1 MKKFNISILIFLFI
15 IAITII
21 IASCKKEPNKDKDGT
36 CVIGGIGVTGQFMFW
51 VSKDYNGGAY
61 TIKIYDD
68 QGNDK
73 SYSTL
78 DNNKL
83 AFFEATAPDACNKAS
98 TNYSKHAIAQLQFG
112 KKYSYTAT
120 SENRTFKGTI
130 DVPCDDQYTCKA
142 IQIDK

>member
-1 MKKFNISILIFLFI
+1 MKKFYLFCVAISFVATIAVAI
-15 IAITII
+15 I
-21 IASCKKEPNKDKDGT
+21 SCKKEPNKDQNGT
-36 CVIGGIGVTGQFMFW
+36 CVIGGIGVAGQFMFW
-51 VSKDYNGGAY
+51 VSKDYSGGPY

-73 SYSTL
+73 SYSSL
-78 DNNKL
+78 DYNQL
-83 AFFEATAPDACNKAS
+83 TVFEVTAPDACNK
-98 TNYSKHAIAQLQFG
+98 TNVNYSKHAVAQLLFG

-130 DVPCDDQYTCKA
+130 EVPCDDQYTCKA